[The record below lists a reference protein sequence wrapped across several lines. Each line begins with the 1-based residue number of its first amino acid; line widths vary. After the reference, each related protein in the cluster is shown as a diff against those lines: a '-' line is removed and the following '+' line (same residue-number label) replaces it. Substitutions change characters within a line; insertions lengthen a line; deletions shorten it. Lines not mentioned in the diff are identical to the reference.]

1 MGPRIRYHESF
12 RNYQIIYI
20 YFFLRKIEFFKTLN
34 LYLSISFINYIYN
47 YTILYC
53 YIILLLY
60 IIIIVYHILLNYY
73 MRRLSWM
80 SKYNQRSP
88 HKKIVEGSFK
98 VGYFSHYYIGVVCL
112 ESRCIFR
119 GPHTKFLYECRLQGW
134 QYRLHALDK
143 IYY

>member
-1 MGPRIRYHESF
+1 
-12 RNYQIIYI
+12 
-20 YFFLRKIEFFKTLN
+20 
-34 LYLSISFINYIYN
+34 
-47 YTILYC
+47 
-53 YIILLLY
+53 
-60 IIIIVYHILLNYY
+60 

-80 SKYNQRSP
+80 SKYIQRSP

-143 IYY
+143 IYNWTSMTPTITSTTYLRDVITIVQLRYSICFDTHNYSVKDERQNIRNVLFNYLLIIFVIKYLSSTI